1 MQCILTF
8 AWSGKKKLPAL
19 WAGIFFS
26 AFFRAGIFFLQ
37 ILPAPFPHKKGELVA
52 VEPIFLR
59 REMVITSY
67 VQYIYINTMRFS
79 LCRFKF
85 GPPPPSLFSKFILNF
100 HHGDIVQYKQ
110 NCFRKTRGGKNV
122 GEIVHQFVNKP
133 TENYVRTF
141 ARIRN

>member
-1 MQCILTF
+1 MTLNCLAQRASKISISCNVSLLLHGP
-8 AWSGKKKLPAL
+8 GKKNCRPF
-19 WAGIFFS
+19 GPEYFFQHFS
-26 AFFRAGIFFLQ
+26 EQGFLFLQ

-85 GPPPPSLFSKFILNF
+85 GPPLPFFQSLFWISIMATSFNINRTVFEKRGEGRMLEKLFINL
-100 HHGDIVQYKQ
+100 
-110 NCFRKTRGGKNV
+110 
-122 GEIVHQFVNKP
+122 
-133 TENYVRTF
+133 
-141 ARIRN
+141 

>member
-1 MQCILTF
+1 MTLNCLAQRASKNFHIMQCILTF
-8 AWSGKKKLPAL
+8 AWSGKKNCRPF
-19 WAGIFFS
+19 GPEYFFS

-85 GPPPPSLFSKFILNF
+85 GPPLPFFQSLFWISIMATSFNINRTVFEKRGEGRMLEKLFINL
-100 HHGDIVQYKQ
+100 
-110 NCFRKTRGGKNV
+110 
-122 GEIVHQFVNKP
+122 
-133 TENYVRTF
+133 
-141 ARIRN
+141 